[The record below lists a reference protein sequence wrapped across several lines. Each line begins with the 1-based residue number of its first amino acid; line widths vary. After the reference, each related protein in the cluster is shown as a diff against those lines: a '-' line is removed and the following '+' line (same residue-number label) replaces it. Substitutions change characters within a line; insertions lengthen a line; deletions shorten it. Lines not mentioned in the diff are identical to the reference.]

1 MRRVRRSRDVRDS
14 AKSIQGRKMEPGK
27 WIRALREERMVK
39 PSDVERVT
47 RSIAD
52 SKHNA
57 DFYLSH
63 STLADIEAGSIPSI
77 HKLFSLSIC
86 LRVPLHEVLLPYGI
100 NLNEGRTY
108 QAEPPSEALTLQ
120 AAPAPLPAFRFQLNF
135 DTNFSTEE
143 TTLLRLQPQSVDNLP
158 RFFQARTDP
167 VRFRYAVIGSK
178 DDGMADLLPPR
189 SLVEIDTAQNT
200 VQVFAWRTLRDRPF
214 YLVWHN
220 GGHTCRWCQV
230 DGRELTLLPHP
241 LSRQPVR
248 RFKMPSEATVVGRVT
263 NAWLPFESAQLQRE
277 TAS

>member
-1 MRRVRRSRDVRDS
+1 MRQDD
-14 AKSIQGRKMEPGK
+14 AGSIQGSKMEPGK
-27 WIRALREERMVK
+27 WIRAMREERMVK
-39 PSDVERVT
+39 PSDVERIT
-47 RSIAD
+47 RSVAD
-52 SKHNA
+52 AKRNA
-57 DFYLSH
+57 DFYVSH

-77 HKLFSLSIC
+77 HKLFSLAIC
-86 LRVPLHEVLLPYGI
+86 LRVPLGELLLPYGI
-100 NLNEGRTY
+100 NLGEGAACETG
-108 QAEPPSEALTLQ
+108 AASDALTLP
-120 AAPAPLPAFRFQLNF
+120 AAPSREPTFRFQLNF
-135 DTNFSTEE
+135 DTNLTTEE
-143 TTLLRLQPQSVDNLP
+143 TTLLRLQPQSLENLP
-158 RFFQARTDP
+158 RFFLARTDP
-167 VRFRYAVIGSK
+167 VRYRYAVIGSK

-263 NAWLPFESAQLQRE
+263 NAWLPFESAQFQRE
-277 TAS
+277 AVS

>member
-1 MRRVRRSRDVRDS
+1 
-14 AKSIQGRKMEPGK
+14 MEPGK

-47 RSIAD
+47 RSVAD
-52 SKHNA
+52 AKRNA
-57 DFYLSH
+57 DFYVSH

-77 HKLFSLSIC
+77 HKLFSLAIC
-86 LRVPLHEVLLPYGI
+86 LRVPLSELLLPYGI
-100 NLNEGRTY
+100 NLEDGTTDE
-108 QAEPPSEALTLQ
+108 AGSTSDALTLQ
-120 AAPAPLPAFRFQLNF
+120 TAPGREPAFRFQLNF
-135 DTNFSTEE
+135 DMNLSTEE
-143 TTLLRLQPQSVDNLP
+143 TTLLRLQPQHLENLP
-158 RFFQARTDP
+158 RFFLARTDP
-167 VRFRYAVIGSK
+167 VRYRYAVIGSK

-230 DGRELTLLPHP
+230 DGRELTVLPHP

-263 NAWLPFESAQLQRE
+263 NAWLPFESGQFQRE
-277 TAS
+277 AAS

>member
-1 MRRVRRSRDVRDS
+1 MIASDQDVADS
-14 AKSIQGRKMEPGK
+14 AERNQGSNMEPGK

-52 SKHNA
+52 SKRNA
-57 DFYLSH
+57 DFYVSH

-100 NLNEGRTY
+100 NLEEDQAY
-108 QAEPPSEALTLQ
+108 QAEPSSEALTLQ
-120 AAPAPLPAFRFQLNF
+120 AAPGRLPAFRFQLNF

-143 TTLLRLQPQSVDNLP
+143 TTLLRLQPQSLENLP

-248 RFKMPSEATVVGRVT
+248 RFKMPGEATVVGRVT